1 MSSELA
7 NSSDVSTSPSERDIE
22 RKPGEPFKGLEVQ
35 VSPNLKQNTE
45 ALGYSSNYITCFI
58 NIFLSDVIDFRG
70 AFLSADF

>member
-7 NSSDVSTSPSERDIE
+7 NSSDVSTSPSE

-58 NIFLSDVIDFRG
+58 KLFYFFV
-70 AFLSADF
+70 